1 VVSFY
6 SREFPTNYLWWGL
19 MITSTALMTF
29 GGIWACQWR
38 ELQPMA
44 FGGSSKSDDA
54 SASAAANGHLEEGSK
69 IESAVSRILGRGRN
83 ADGGGN
89 YEMVRMRDEAPP

>member
-1 VVSFY
+1 MVA
-6 SREFPTNYLWWGL
+6 
-19 MITSTALMTF
+19 STALMTF

-44 FGGSSKSDDA
+44 FGGGVGGNPKSDRA
-54 SASAAANGHLEEGSK
+54 ASAATNGQLEEGGSK
-69 IESAVSRILGRGRN
+69 IESAVARVLGRGRN

-89 YEMVRMRDEAPP
+89 YEMMTMRDDAPP